1 MANIFNGF
9 ASIEPKIKA
18 KRSMFPM
25 TPSRSLSFNL
35 GEIVPLQCVEVMPD
49 DTFTCDV
56 TSVIHMMTLQR
67 PIFTNLFYDV
77 YSFYVPFRIL
87 WKNYEAFEGAPEPQ
101 SWNDNVQ
108 GTLTIPQIDFASC
121 PVQRGDLAHHLGLPI
136 GFDGKVTALKFR
148 GLALIYNDKFR
159 NQNVEASHNT
169 FYEEDNDVN
178 RSDYLGDPADATDGI
193 AASRK
198 DPFGASKLWSPDSE
212 DGLNALAMGALPPHI
227 YKARDVFTTAL
238 PAPQKGEPLTLSLAG
253 TAPVVPV
260 GSHSNLNLLNTL
272 GNGVTTFAQRGSG
285 VNSWASPTSIHDLVT
300 NNSGQVIGASVSS
313 SESSYFQT
321 PDNLVAQLSDIS
333 VVTINQLREAFA
345 LQRVLEA
352 WARGGTRMKEILLN
366 IWGLSVPDYR
376 LQEPEYLGGHRGR
389 INMNTVVQTSNNAD
403 ETSPTGTMYGNSKTV
418 NSSHIINATFKER
431 GYVYTFIVC
440 RQEHTYSQGV
450 DKSWTRKNRMDFY
463 NPYLAHL
470 GEEAV
475 KKSEIY
481 YSNPN
486 DNSVL
491 GYQERWYD
499 YRYIKSYC
507 SGELDPSNTDGGG
520 DLSNW
525 SAADL
530 YDSAPSLTPKFL
542 KETGVFLDRTLTL
555 PHWYLDDKGET
566 QLGPDQFFAD
576 VYFEYYARR
585 PMPVRSTPGNI

>member
-1 MANIFNGF
+1 MANMFNGF

-108 GTLTIPQIDFASC
+108 GTLTIPQIDFGDC

-169 FYEEDNDVN
+169 FYEEDNDVV
-178 RSDYLGDPADATDGI
+178 RSDYLGVPTDEDTGI
-193 AASRK
+193 DASRIAPF
-198 DPFGASKLWSPDSE
+198 DPLALWSPDSE

-238 PAPQKGEPLTLSLAG
+238 PAPQKGEPLSISLAG
-253 TAPVVPV
+253 TAPVVTGTAHQNLADLNSNFKHQTYAFQT
-260 GSHSNLNLLNTL
+260 GSDNVWRTSSNNFLL
-272 GNGVTTFAQRGSG
+272 G
-285 VNSWASPTSIHDLVT
+285 VNQGGYAFGGIH
-300 NNSGQVIGASVSS
+300 NSDGTLYNSV
-313 SESSYFQT
+313 
-321 PDNLVAQLSDIS
+321 PDNLVAQLNDVS

-486 DNSVL
+486 DNAVL

-507 SGELDPSNTDGGG
+507 SGDLDPNTTDGGG
-520 DLSNW
+520 TLSNW

-555 PHWYLDDKGET
+555 PHWYIDGDGVT

-576 VYFEYYARR
+576 VYFAYYARR

>member
-1 MANIFNGF
+1 MSNMFNGF

-108 GTLTIPQIDFASC
+108 GTLTIPQIDFGDC

-178 RSDYLGDPADATDGI
+178 RFDYLGVPTDADSGI

-198 DPFGASKLWSPDSE
+198 DPFGENKLWSPDSE
-212 DGLNALAMGALPPHI
+212 EGLNALAMGALPPHI

-253 TAPVVPV
+253 SAPVVPS
-260 GSHSNLNLLNTL
+260 GTDHSNIGLLNNARITVANTESTAVSLNRFAL
-272 GNGVTTFAQRGSG
+272 GTDGSG
-285 VNSWASPTSIHDLVT
+285 RLVGG
-300 NNSGQVIGASVSS
+300 NSGETSFSP
-313 SESSYFQT
+313 SYFAT
-321 PDNLVAQLSDIS
+321 PDNLVAQLNDVS

-507 SGELDPSNTDGGG
+507 SGDLDPNTTDGGG
-520 DLSNW
+520 NLSNW

-555 PHWYLDDKGET
+555 PHWYLDNQGET

-576 VYFEYYARR
+576 VYFAYYARR